1 MSNPTY
7 KNYIKIVIILGIV
20 AYTIMFVYT
29 FFIQD
34 IDTLVLKNGI
44 VEETSI
50 ADGVITRTEEVV
62 TLNVQENL
70 NPLVSS
76 GQRVSKG
83 QALATVENENI
94 IEIEEKIENLNKEI
108 GNINSPSSFDS
119 ELKNLDSEINKTL
132 NKAIKLKNYTSLEN
146 INLLKE
152 ELNQN
157 LQKRVYRIS
166 EIDKDNKEVK
176 EYVAKINEYKS
187 GLKKIQTTVRSIMAG
202 TVLYK
207 LDGYEKILTTD
218 KISSYTPE
226 SLAAFNIP
234 KGELIGTSKENS
246 FKIVDNLECHI
257 TVVLDKKETLDA
269 YVDQKVM
276 LRFPE
281 IDNTL
286 EVTAVIDYMN
296 YTSEGCAV
304 TFKINRAIEKI
315 INYRKTKIEVVWDS
329 EEGYKVPV
337 NTIVKEGDKNKI
349 YLYLGRNYIV
359 EKYINILKEYD
370 GYAIIEGIEGNKLY
384 MYDSVILDACNINL
398 NKMLKN

>member
-1 MSNPTY
+1 MSKPTY

-29 FFIQD
+29 FFVQD

-44 VEETSI
+44 VEETSV

-94 IEIEEKIENLNKEI
+94 IEIEEKIESLNKEI
-108 GNINSPSSFDS
+108 GNIHSPSSFDS
-119 ELKNLDSEINKTL
+119 ELKNLDSEISKTL
-132 NKAIKLKNYTSLEN
+132 NRVIKLENYNSLEN

-157 LQKRVYRIS
+157 LQKKVYRIA
-166 EIDKDNKEVK
+166 EIDKANKEVK
-176 EYVAKINEYKS
+176 EYVTKINEYKDK
-187 GLKKIQTTVRSIMAG
+187 LKKMQTTVRSIMAG

-226 SLAAFNIP
+226 SLEAFNIP

-257 TVVLDKKETLDA
+257 TVVLDKKETEDA
-269 YVDQKVM
+269 YVDQKVT

-286 EVTAVIDYMN
+286 EVSAVIDYMN
-296 YTSEGCAV
+296 YNPDDCAV

-315 INYRKTKIEVVWDS
+315 INYRKTKVEIVWDS

-359 EKYINILKEYD
+359 EKYINIIKEYD
-370 GYAIIEGIEGNKLY
+370 GYAIIEGTEGNKLY

-398 NKMLKN
+398 NKMLK